1 MGKPDGFWIDITVLI
16 FQCYYLFVMFIY
28 LCDTNVTERSYMIW
42 VRAEP
47 SLHHSPLTL
56 HSSPFTNL
64 FIFFLPFVY
73 LYVIIPFDARYGSG
87 DTPCG
92 APRKGLHLP
101 CTMRCAKY
109 LRKGE
114 SKCLRKKRL
123 LSCRSTLLMRATQVL
138 PRFRSLF

>member
-1 MGKPDGFWIDITVLI
+1 MVGFAHTRFYWISIKSLYRIITLAKQSRGR
-16 FQCYYLFVMFIY
+16 FSFLQLSQSKSRQAF
-28 LCDTNVTERSYMIW
+28 
-42 VRAEP
+42 P
-47 SLHHSPLTL
+47 PPLTVN
-56 HSSPFTNL
+56 HSPFTNL